1 MSFMYDCL
9 YIDADKQIDIIKDYL
24 DSLDECDLDKIGDLE
39 KNLKWFIENY
49 IKEQTSEKENEKLK
63 EIKDIAQ
70 GMHDWWINKTP
81 YTDVNELAEHL
92 LGTELNRILW
102 VLEDTDER

>member
-1 MSFMYDCL
+1 MSIMYDCL

-49 IKEQTSEKENEKLK
+49 IDEQTE
-63 EIKDIAQ
+63 
-70 GMHDWWINKTP
+70 
-81 YTDVNELAEHL
+81 AE
-92 LGTELNRILW
+92 E
-102 VLEDTDER
+102 E